1 MSGMDMT
8 AEAALTKL
16 SYLLAKYDNPQQV
29 REIMRQNI
37 RGELTRLDD
46 NQLQFSLKDSQ
57 LLRAV
62 AETLTLSSSK
72 VSSYF

>member
-16 SYLLAKYDNPQQV
+16 SYLLTKYDNPEQV

-37 RGELTRLDD
+37 RGELTRLDS

-72 VSSYF
+72 VSSDL